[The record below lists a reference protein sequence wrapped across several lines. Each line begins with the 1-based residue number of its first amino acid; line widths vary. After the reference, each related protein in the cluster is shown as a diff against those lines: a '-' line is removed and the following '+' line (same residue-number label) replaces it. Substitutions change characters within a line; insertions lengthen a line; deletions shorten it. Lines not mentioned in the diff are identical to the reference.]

1 MRNHPAHDTRKRF
14 IGSRVPRS
22 QVSRSG
28 VSRSAVGKTRA
39 AACIVT
45 ILALT
50 LIAAPGVQSRP
61 MAEDLPTMTVV
72 DAVGREVIMPQPAER
87 IAMAGRA
94 VLMLADALY
103 LFPGASERLVGVG
116 SITQGKGNFLKAID
130 PHYRDNTTIFSS
142 TVGPEQIAAVR
153 PDVVILKR
161 IMRNEIGE
169 GLEQLGI
176 PVVYVDLET
185 PAQYERDLQIL
196 GRIMENRNRS
206 EELVDYF
213 RSVRS
218 GVQQRTDA
226 LDPTVMPRVLLLS
239 YTESGGE
246 PVFAIPP
253 SSWIQTDLVHM
264 AGGVPVWTDTHPG
277 GGWAPV
283 GFEQI
288 AAWDPD
294 VIILVAY
301 RQGVDRVKQRVLSRP
316 EWRQLR
322 AAQHD
327 AVYGFPAD
335 FYSWDQPDV
344 RWLLGLQWLA
354 TRLQP
359 ELFADLDMHSEMR
372 RFFRFLYSLTDEEI
386 DEVIVPLL
394 EGDLH

>member
-1 MRNHPAHDTRKRF
+1 MHHHTAF
-14 IGSRVPRS
+14 IPRC
-22 QVSRSG
+22 VSG
-28 VSRSAVGKTRA
+28 ALRA
-39 AACIVT
+39 AAYIVT
-45 ILALT
+45 LFSLT
-50 LIAAPGVQSRP
+50 LVFAPHTGARP

-72 DAVGREVIMPQPAER
+72 DAVGREVIIPQPVER

-94 VLMLADALY
+94 VLMLADTLY

-130 PHYRDNTTIFSS
+130 PRYRDGTTIFSS

-185 PAQYERDLQIL
+185 PQQYERDLMIF
-196 GRIMENRNRS
+196 GRILENRRRA
-206 EELVDYF
+206 EQLVDYF
-213 RSVRS
+213 RAIRS
-218 GVQQRTDA
+218 HVQQRTTG
-226 LDPTVMPRVLLLS
+226 LDQAATPRVLLLS

-253 SSWIQTDLVHM
+253 GRWIQSDLVRT
-264 AGGVPVWTDTHPG
+264 AGGIPVWTDTHPG

-283 GFEQI
+283 SFEQI
-288 AAWDPD
+288 ASWDPD
-294 VIILVAY
+294 VIVLVAY
-301 RQGVDRVKQRVLSRP
+301 RQGVDQVKARVLARP
-316 EWRQLR
+316 EWRELR
-322 AAQHD
+322 ATRRD

-344 RWLLGLQWLA
+344 RWILGLQWLA

-359 ELFADLDMHSEMR
+359 QLFADLDIESQMR
-372 RFFRFLYSLTDEEI
+372 EFFRFLYSMTDEDI
-386 DEVIVPLL
+386 DDTIIPLL
-394 EGDLH
+394 EGDLR